1 MILDRR
7 GAARPVVV
15 VFGFAVTSWGGE
27 TGREEVEGAGESA
40 GSRSKREDSG

>member
-15 VFGFAVTSWGGE
+15 VFGFVTSWGGE
-27 TGREEVEGAGESA
+27 TGSEEVEGAGESA